1 MHYLYRDLG
10 EHGFLVEGSLIT
22 SKSNAT
28 MSIPYKYLVYKHKKQ
43 KYEFEYIYN
52 LDSNYPTTNRCLFVN
67 SHLLNEEG
75 GCSCYNNFYSSSLL

>member
-10 EHGFLVEGSLIT
+10 EHGFLVEGSLT
-22 SKSNAT
+22 TTKSNAT
-28 MSIPYKYLVYKHKKQ
+28 VSIPYKYLVYKHKKQ